1 MPRREAIMEKLEQN
15 KLDRVPFVITYNPL
29 LPNIPKLLQ
38 ESQTILNASEKCSEV
53 FKNTPLVS
61 YRRVRNLNDMLCS
74 KRIPQQKDTNQRNK
88 YSLDV
93 NDKSEKESQPKTNQC
108 PECSILLKNEKGLKI
123 HRSSKHRR
131 QQNNP
136 ISPGFWLCKSDS
148 RCDTCRRGHF
158 CTSVENSKNDRKH
171 QIQQPLTCK
180 SKNICY
186 LTHCKHC
193 NQQYTGE
200 TQLEF
205 HLSLNNHTSYIKLNK
220 KSTGMVR
227 HFGDCGVNNIKPVI
241 LEKVRSSDPFIQKAR
256 EQFYIDVLETEINAL

>member
-1 MPRREAIMEKLEQN
+1 
-15 KLDRVPFVITYNPL
+15 
-29 LPNIPKLLQ
+29 
-38 ESQTILNASEKCSEV
+38 
-53 FKNTPLVS
+53 
-61 YRRVRNLNDMLCS
+61 MLCS

-88 YSLDV
+88 CSQDV
-93 NDKSEKESQPKTNQC
+93 NNKSEKESQPETNHC
-108 PECSILLKNEKGLKI
+108 PECGILLKNEKGLKI

-136 ISPGFWLCKSDS
+136 TFPGFWPCKSHS

-158 CTSVENSKNDRKH
+158 YTSVESSKNDRKH

-186 LTHCKHC
+186 LIHCKQC

-205 HLSLNNHTSYIKLNK
+205 HLRLNNHTSDIKLNK

-227 HFGDCGVNNIKPVI
+227 YFGDCGANNMQPVI
-241 LEKVRSSDPFIQKAR
+241 LEKVRSSDPFIRKAR
-256 EQFYIDVLETEINAL
+256 EQFYIDLLETEINAL